1 MIMIEV
7 VERRIGF
14 MLTILSEIDVARSI
28 KVAYFNFLVN
38 YLINVDF
45 IWLFNWC
52 NMKIPQKSIKKMQ
65 ISLYISF
72 VIV

>member
-45 IWLFNWC
+45 MWLFNWC
-52 NMKIPQKSIKKMQ
+52 NMKIPQEPIKKMQ
-65 ISLYISF
+65 ISHYISF
-72 VIV
+72 VVV

>member
-45 IWLFNWC
+45 MWLFNWC
-52 NMKIPQKSIKKMQ
+52 NMKIPQKPIKKMQ
-65 ISLYISF
+65 ISHYISF
-72 VIV
+72 VVV